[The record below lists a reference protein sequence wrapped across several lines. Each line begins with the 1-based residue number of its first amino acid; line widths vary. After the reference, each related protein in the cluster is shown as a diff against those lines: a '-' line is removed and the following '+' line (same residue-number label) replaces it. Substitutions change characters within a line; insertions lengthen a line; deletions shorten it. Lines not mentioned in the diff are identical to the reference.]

1 LATQIPTLST
11 IPLFGKRGTQV
22 RDVFVTAQEAAQDHM
37 SGQFGTEMSA
47 IRIATNAASEEIEE
61 TGSAVAGDR
70 AVTVLQ
76 AIYSKESADKSK
88 QSEDAAEISL
98 QSTIQVISEAD
109 ITGTAGYTIDVVD
122 DLLSRARNSQFV
134 GLT

>member
-1 LATQIPTLST
+1 MIDTTIVPFTATPNRQSPSTFSQDMDTRLAEENARISQMNLVSGEMNST
-11 IPLFGKRGTQV
+11 
-22 RDVFVTAQEAAQDHM
+22 
-37 SGQFGTEMSA
+37 
-47 IRIATNAASEEIEE
+47 ATTMNEIEI
-61 TGSAVAGDR
+61 AVAGDR

-76 AIYSKESADKSK
+76 AIHSEESADKSK

>member
-1 LATQIPTLST
+1 MIDTTIVPFTATPNRQSPSTFSQDMDTRLAEENARISQMNLVSGEMNST
-11 IPLFGKRGTQV
+11 
-22 RDVFVTAQEAAQDHM
+22 
-37 SGQFGTEMSA
+37 
-47 IRIATNAASEEIEE
+47 ATTMNEIEI
-61 TGSAVAGDR
+61 AVAGDR

-98 QSTIQVISEAD
+98 QDTIQAISEAD

>member
-1 LATQIPTLST
+1 MIDTTIVPFTATPNRQSPSTFSEDMDTRLAEENARISQMNLVS
-11 IPLFGKRGTQV
+11 GEMNE
-22 RDVFVTAQEAAQDHM
+22 TATTM
-37 SGQFGTEMSA
+37 
-47 IRIATNAASEEIEE
+47 NEIEI
-61 TGSAVAGDR
+61 AVAGDR
-70 AVTVLQ
+70 DVTVLQ

>member
-1 LATQIPTLST
+1 MIDITIVPFTATPNRQSPSTFSQDMDTRLAEENARISQMNLVSGEMNST
-11 IPLFGKRGTQV
+11 
-22 RDVFVTAQEAAQDHM
+22 
-37 SGQFGTEMSA
+37 
-47 IRIATNAASEEIEE
+47 ATTMNEIEI
-61 TGSAVAGDR
+61 AVAGDR

-98 QSTIQVISEAD
+98 QDTIQVISEAD

>member
-1 LATQIPTLST
+1 MIDTTIVPFTATPNRQSPSTFSQDMDTRLAEENARISQMNLVSGEMNST
-11 IPLFGKRGTQV
+11 
-22 RDVFVTAQEAAQDHM
+22 
-37 SGQFGTEMSA
+37 
-47 IRIATNAASEEIEE
+47 ATTMNEIEI
-61 TGSAVAGDR
+61 AVAGDR

-76 AIYSKESADKSK
+76 AISSRESADKSK
-88 QSEDAAEISL
+88 QSEDAAKISL
-98 QSTIQVISEAD
+98 QDTIQVISEAD